1 MKKCFLILF
10 LIFVSSVVYAAKIDE
25 VRIKGNKRVPESR
38 ISQFLVKAGDEFDLE
53 KIDNSIRELYKTGL
67 FLNVSVDLEVDEE
80 KLVLVYNFFEKPFI
94 NRIYIEGNIKIS
106 EDSLREELV
115 VREGEPFDKNKIEE
129 TVKKLRIK
137 YQKEK
142 FHNVQINYDI
152 EELGN
157 NAVDLIFSIDE
168 GKKAKVYDIEFIG
181 NKFFKDKKLKKVIE
195 TKEKGIFSWLT
206 GSGKLVTE
214 ELTLDRERVRA
225 TYLNEGFMKV
235 KVGDP
240 EIIYNE
246 DNTKI
251 TVVFRIV
258 EGDRYK
264 VDNIDITGNV
274 HLDRKTLLDKLS
286 LKPGDY
292 FSSEKFQQDINR
304 LTEAF
309 GDIGYPFANVDPN
322 TVLNDDNK
330 TVSISYKIDEDGL
343 YRIERIIITGN
354 KNTRDRVIRREL
366 DIAEGEVYSSSKLRS
381 SKGNLQYTNFFEEVN
396 IVEEPVAENQM
407 RLRLNVKEK
416 STGAFS
422 IGAGYS
428 TLDGI
433 IGTLMIQK
441 DNLFGKGYLVSLKG
455 QFSTKRTDYTLSFTN
470 RWLFDK
476 PITVGFDIYNLKRE
490 YYEYTRKSIGGALRV
505 GHPVIGRKLY
515 MYYRLAYEVED
526 IYDLDDDASRYI
538 WEQRGKS
545 KVASFTPTLAYN
557 TTDHPLTPT
566 RGNRSKIYVKIAQKV
581 LGADYSYFRA
591 VGEGSQYFPLFWKV
605 TGMVHLEAGYMKSF
619 GSGDLPVFDR
629 FRLGGMY
636 SVRGFKYGDISPKD
650 ETGYDYG
657 GNKYVLGN
665 LEAVFPISEAANL
678 MGVVFFDVGQ
688 VYDNGEDFFARG
700 TRESVGAGF
709 RWYSPLGPLRLEYGH
724 KLDKKSGE
732 SSGRWDFSI
741 GGMF

>member
-1 MKKCFLILF
+1 MKKLFFISILIL
-10 LIFVSSVVYAAKIDE
+10 ICSVLYAAKIDE

-38 ISQFLVKAGDEFDLE
+38 ISQFLVKPGDVFDLE
-53 KIDNSIRELYKTGL
+53 KIDESIRDLYKTGL
-67 FLNVSVDLEVDEE
+67 FLNVSVDLEVEEE
-80 KLVLVYNFFEKPFI
+80 KVVVIYNFFEKPFI

-106 EDSLREELV
+106 EDSLKEELV
-115 VREGEPFDKNKIEE
+115 VKEGEPFDKNKIEE
-129 TVKKLRIK
+129 TVKKLRTK
-137 YQKEK
+137 YQKERFYDVK
-142 FHNVQINYDI
+142 INYDI

-168 GKKAKVYDIEFIG
+168 GKKARVYDIKFIG

-214 ELTLDRERVRA
+214 ELALDRERIRA
-225 TYLNEGFMKV
+225 TYLNAGFMKV

-240 EIIYNE
+240 EIIFNE
-246 DNTKI
+246 DKTKM

-264 VDNIDITGNV
+264 VENIDITGNV
-274 HLDRKTLLDKLS
+274 HLDRQTLLDRLS
-286 LKPGDY
+286 LKPGDF
-292 FSSEKFQQDINR
+292 FSSEKFQQDINK

-309 GDIGYPFANVDPN
+309 GNIGYPFANVDPG
-322 TVLNDDNK
+322 TVMDDEKK
-330 TVSISYKIDEDGL
+330 TVSISYKIDEGGL
-343 YRIERIIITGN
+343 YRIEKIIITGN
-354 KNTRDRVIRREL
+354 EKSRDRVVRREF
-366 DIAEGEVYSSSKLRS
+366 DIAEGEIYSSLKINKSR
-381 SKGNLQYTNFFEEVN
+381 GNLQYTNFFEEVN
-396 IVEEPVAENQM
+396 IVEEPVSENKM

-416 STGAFS
+416 ATGSFS

-433 IGTLMIQK
+433 IGSLMIQK
-441 DNLFGKGYLVSLKG
+441 DNFLGLGYLVSLKG
-455 QFSTKRTDYTLSFTN
+455 EFSTKRTDYTLSFTN

-490 YYEYTRKSIGGALRV
+490 YYEYTRKSIGGSLRL
-505 GHPVIGRKLY
+505 GHPLIGRKLY
-515 MYYRLAYEVED
+515 MHYRISYEIED

-538 WEQRGKS
+538 REQQGKS
-545 KVASFTPTLAYN
+545 TVVSFTPTISYN

-566 RGNRSKIYVKIAQKV
+566 RGNRSKAYVKIAQKI
-581 LGADYSYFRA
+581 LGGDFSYIRGVA
-591 VGEGSQYFPLFWKV
+591 ESSQYVPLFWKV
-605 TGMVHLEAGYMKSF
+605 TGMVHLEAGYMRSL
-619 GSGDLPVFDR
+619 GGGDLPVFDR

-665 LEAVFPISEAANL
+665 IETVFPISEAANL
-678 MGVVFFDVGQ
+678 MGVLFFDVGQ
-688 VYDNGEDFFARG
+688 VYDNGENFFERG
-700 TRESVGAGF
+700 TRESAGFGF
-709 RWYSPLGPLRLEYGH
+709 RWYSPIGPLRIEYGR
-724 KLDKKSGE
+724 KLDKKEGE